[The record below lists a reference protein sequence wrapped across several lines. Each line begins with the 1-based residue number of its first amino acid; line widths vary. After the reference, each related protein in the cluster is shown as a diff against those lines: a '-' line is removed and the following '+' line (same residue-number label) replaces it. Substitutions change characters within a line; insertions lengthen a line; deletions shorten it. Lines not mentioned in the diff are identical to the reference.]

1 MSYETLY
8 GMLPGYA
15 SIANLTARAQ
25 EINLALAQEQIAPDE
40 HQALLEDLVRTQVIV
55 DEAQYHEQKL
65 FADQLIKVLSSL
77 PMPS

>member
-8 GMLPGYA
+8 GMLPAYVG
-15 SIANLTARAQ
+15 IAELTERAQ
-25 EINLALAQEQIAPDE
+25 EINQAFVQGQLTTEEQT
-40 HQALLEDLVRTQVIV
+40 ALLEDLVRTQILV

-65 FADQLIKVLSSL
+65 FADQLIKVLASL

>member
-1 MSYETLY
+1 MSYDTLY

-15 SIANLTARAQ
+15 GIANLAARAQ
-25 EINLALAQEQIAPDE
+25 EINQALAQEQIASDE
-40 HQALLEDLVRTQVIV
+40 HAALLEDLVRTQVII

-65 FADQLIKVLSSL
+65 FANQLIKVLASL

>member
-15 SIANLTARAQ
+15 GIADLAARAQ
-25 EINLALAQEQIAPDE
+25 EINQALALEQIAPDE
-40 HQALLEDLVRTQVIV
+40 HQALLDDLVRTQVII

-65 FADQLIKVLSSL
+65 FADQLIKVLASL

>member
-15 SIANLTARAQ
+15 GIADLSARAQ
-25 EINLALAQEQIAPDE
+25 EINAYAQQGQITSEEQA
-40 HQALLEDLVRTQVIV
+40 ALLEDLVRTQVIV

-65 FADQLIKVLSSL
+65 FTDQLIKVLASL
-77 PMPS
+77 PLPS

>member
-15 SIANLTARAQ
+15 GIADLTARAQ
-25 EINLALAQEQIAPDE
+25 EINQALAQEQIAPGE
-40 HQALLEDLVRTQVIV
+40 HAALLEDLVRTQVIV

-65 FADQLIKVLSSL
+65 FADQLIKVLASL

>member
-15 SIANLTARAQ
+15 GIANLAARAQ
-25 EINLALAQEQIAPDE
+25 EINQALAQEQIVPDE
-40 HQALLEDLVRTQVIV
+40 HTALLEDLVRTQVIV

-65 FADQLIKVLSSL
+65 FANQLIKVLASL

>member
-15 SIANLTARAQ
+15 GIANLASRAQ
-25 EINLALAQEQIAPDE
+25 EINQALAQEQIAPDE

-65 FADQLIKVLSSL
+65 FANQLIKVLASL

>member
-15 SIANLTARAQ
+15 GIADLTARAQ
-25 EINLALAQEQIAPDE
+25 EINLALAQEQITPDE
-40 HQALLEDLVRTQVIV
+40 QASLLEDLVRTQVIV

-65 FADQLIKVLSSL
+65 FANQLIKVLASL

>member
-15 SIANLTARAQ
+15 GIANLASRAQ
-25 EINLALAQEQIAPDE
+25 EINQALAQEQIAPEE
-40 HQALLEDLVRTQVIV
+40 HAALLEDLVRTQVIV

-65 FADQLIKVLSSL
+65 FANQLIKVLASL
-77 PMPS
+77 PMPN